1 MTCLTVV
8 DFRSKFLIVGTID
21 VRREA
26 LKGLFPLSRHVGSVS
41 RGDQTVERIWI
52 FHRSFFFSFFLFFF
66 FFISF
71 RTIAKKRTMQRVN
84 SVAARAI
91 KILGIDSGETYP
103 RAIYLMAASLE
114 LISGR
119 SMRAICRL
127 ACVRSLDRST
137 VYLSRAREKEDR
149 RTRV

>member
-52 FHRSFFFSFFLFFF
+52 FHRSFFFSCFFF
-66 FFISF
+66 FYFVPYHREEAYNATREFSSCASDQNS
-71 RTIAKKRTMQRVN
+71 RYRLGRNVSTSHLSDGRIAGTD
-84 SVAARAI
+84 
-91 KILGIDSGETYP
+91 LGPVD
-103 RAIYLMAASLE
+103 ASD
-114 LISGR
+114 
-119 SMRAICRL
+119 M
-127 ACVRSLDRST
+127 
-137 VYLSRAREKEDR
+137 
-149 RTRV
+149 